1 MLAPALPPSPDR
13 GTIARL
19 LQPQAIAIV
28 GASERSRWSEALC
41 DNLDRGGYRGAL
53 HLINRHG
60 SPVHG
65 RSSHTSCQAVGA
77 PIDVGIIMVPAA
89 AVPDAID
96 DLAAARAGSAVVLSS
111 GFAEA
116 GEAGRALQAE
126 VTARARRANL
136 RLVGPNSLGFINF
149 AGGVHAWTTPVRAP
163 SRAEG
168 VAIISQSGATA
179 FFLTELA
186 WQQDLGVSFV
196 AATGNET
203 DLDASAFIDHAI
215 DDPASHAIALFI
227 ETVRQPARF
236 LAAARR
242 AAAARKPVVVLKVGA
257 SDAVT
262 RSAQAHTGAL
272 VGDDRLFDGLC
283 EQYGLIRVR
292 SVEQLLATADIA
304 GRAGPL
310 REGGLAILSNSGGIC
325 EIAAD
330 TAEAHGLAVP
340 ALAPETASR
349 LRETLPS
356 FGTPNNPL
364 DLTGGVEPA
373 RCADAVRHLADQPG
387 IAAVLCIWYAVP
399 LEPFEESERL
409 SALHQHLASALSDIA
424 VPGFMVS
431 YTHTRINDHAR
442 ALLARHH
449 APYSA
454 LGLDRV
460 VQALAGVSKWSAFLR
475 RSGHQATGPAP
486 SGHADTAPKV
496 HPAASPAV
504 RPRSEHAALAWLASE
519 GVPVIPF
526 TLATSA
532 EASVAAARAA
542 GASVVLKI
550 ASPDIAH
557 KSEIGGVL
565 LNLTGDAAVAAGY
578 AQLIEAAR
586 RHAPEARVDGVL
598 VTPMR
603 RDGIELIVGIA
614 RDPEWG
620 WVLALG
626 LGGVW
631 VEALKDVAL
640 RVLPVGQPDIL
651 HMLAGLKGASLLRG
665 YRGTPAAD
673 LDRLAAA
680 VLAIAQAATRLGP
693 ELLAL
698 DINPLRV
705 HGSDIEALDAL
716 CVWSDPL

>member
-1 MLAPALPPSPDR
+1 
-13 GTIARL
+13 
-19 LQPQAIAIV
+19 
-28 GASERSRWSEALC
+28 
-41 DNLDRGGYRGAL
+41 
-53 HLINRHG
+53 
-60 SPVHG
+60 
-65 RSSHTSCQAVGA
+65 
-77 PIDVGIIMVPAA
+77 
-89 AVPDAID
+89 
-96 DLAAARAGSAVVLSS
+96 
-111 GFAEA
+111 
-116 GEAGRALQAE
+116 
-126 VTARARRANL
+126 
-136 RLVGPNSLGFINF
+136 
-149 AGGVHAWTTPVRAP
+149 
-163 SRAEG
+163 
-168 VAIISQSGATA
+168 
-179 FFLTELA
+179 
-186 WQQDLGVSFV
+186 
-196 AATGNET
+196 
-203 DLDASAFIDHAI
+203 
-215 DDPASHAIALFI
+215 
-227 ETVRQPARF
+227 
-236 LAAARR
+236 
-242 AAAARKPVVVLKVGA
+242 
-257 SDAVT
+257 
-262 RSAQAHTGAL
+262 
-272 VGDDRLFDGLC
+272 
-283 EQYGLIRVR
+283 
-292 SVEQLLATADIA
+292 
-304 GRAGPL
+304 
-310 REGGLAILSNSGGIC
+310 LSNSGGIC

-330 TAEAHGLAVP
+330 TAEAHDLAVP

-349 LRETLPS
+349 LREALPG

-409 SALHQHLASALSDIA
+409 SALHQHLARALNDIA

-475 RSGHQATGPAP
+475 HSGHQATGPAP
-486 SGHADTAPKV
+486 SGHANTAPKV
-496 HPAASPAV
+496 HPAANPVV

-526 TLATSA
+526 TLATNA
-532 EASVAAARAA
+532 EDSVAAARAA
-542 GASVVLKI
+542 GGSVVLKI